1 MNVSAGDLAV
11 VRSSD
16 ICPEIHDSIVEV
28 LSYFGDL
35 LDYGPAWNCTCP
47 SMRDA
52 GFPSLPIADSMLRP
66 ISGVPV
72 HDERLDEVPA

>member
-1 MNVSAGDLAV
+1 MNVKPGDLAI

-16 ICPEIHDSIVEV
+16 VCPEIHGAIVEV
-28 LSYFGDL
+28 LSASAPFKG
-35 LDYGPAWNCTCP
+35 YGPGWNCTCA

-52 GFPSLPIADSMLRP
+52 GFAHLPIPDSMPKP

-72 HDERLDEVPA
+72 HDEQLDEVIA

>member
-1 MNVSAGDLAV
+1 MNVKAGDLAV
-11 VRSSD
+11 VRSPD

-35 LDYGPAWNCTCP
+35 RNHGPAWNCTCP
-47 SMRDA
+47 SMREQ
-52 GFPSLPIADSMLRP
+52 GFSSLPIADSMLRP

-72 HDERLDEVPA
+72 HDEQLDEVTA